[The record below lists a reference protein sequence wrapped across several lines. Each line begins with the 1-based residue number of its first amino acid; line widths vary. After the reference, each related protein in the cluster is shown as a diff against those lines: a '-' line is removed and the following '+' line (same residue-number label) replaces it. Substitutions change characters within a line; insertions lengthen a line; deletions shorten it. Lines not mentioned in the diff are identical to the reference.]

1 MAARTTQTGAAET
14 RLGHRPEPT
23 SLDGRAVKT
32 AFRFALRVV
41 SPVVA
46 LAWLAGL
53 AMLERMRRW
62 ARPTR
67 SQQARVIWGPIPL
80 INNKYWS
87 NALRQYG
94 FKSSTLAYGVY
105 PAFRRED
112 FDHHLDE
119 FRPRSHRLWSLAPY
133 FAFAWCLRSSDV
145 FVFSYDGG
153 YLAGTPLRSL
163 ECQLIG
169 LAGKRI
175 VMIPYGSDIA
185 VPGTIGPAEA
195 AVYSTYPDLLRRGD
209 EIRNRVL
216 YFCRHATFVVR
227 TYQPGFQPRQDLLWP
242 NGLGIDAEH
251 WKPVAEAGGADAR
264 SAEVLIVHP
273 TNHRSVKGTEFL
285 IKAVDELQSEGLHL
299 RLEIMEGRSNE
310 DVRAAMATADIVAEQ
325 FIAGYGLTGVEAMAL
340 GRPVLSNLSWL
351 GPEFWDGTYLR
362 DCPIVNATPESLKE
376 ELRRVATHPELRAS
390 LGRAG
395 REYVLKYHSAE
406 AVGQIW
412 KSIVS
417 HVWLH
422 EAIASKVS
430 AEFLAA
436 AETA

>member
-1 MAARTTQTGAAET
+1 M
-14 RLGHRPEPT
+14 
-23 SLDGRAVKT
+23 
-32 AFRFALRVV
+32 
-41 SPVVA
+41 
-46 LAWLAGL
+46 
-53 AMLERMRRW
+53 
-62 ARPTR
+62 
-67 SQQARVIWGPIPL
+67 

-87 NALRQYG
+87 NALRHLG
-94 FKSSTLAYGVY
+94 FNSSTLAYGVY

-119 FRPRSHRLWSLAPY
+119 FRPRAHRLWSLAPY
-133 FAFAWCLRSSDV
+133 FAFAWCLRNADV

-175 VMIPYGSDIA
+175 VMIPFGSDIA
-185 VPGTIGPAEA
+185 VPGTIGPVEA
-195 AVYSTYPDLLRRGD
+195 GMYTAYPDLFKRGA

-242 NGLGIDAEH
+242 NGLGIDAEL
-251 WKPVAEAGGADAR
+251 WKPVAPAGGADAC
-264 SAEVLIVHP
+264 SAEVLVVHP
-273 TNHRSVKGTEFL
+273 TNHRSVKGTDFL
-285 IKAVDELQSEGLHL
+285 IEAVEELQRDGLHL
-299 RLEIMEGRSNE
+299 RLEIMEGRPNE

-325 FIAGYGLTGVEAMAL
+325 FIAGYGLTAVEAMAL
-340 GRPVLSNLSWL
+340 GRPVMSNLSWL
-351 GPEFWDGTYLR
+351 GPEFWEGTYLR
-362 DCPIVNATPESLKE
+362 ECPIVNATPETLTE
-376 ELRRVATHPELRAS
+376 ELRRLATQPQLRTS

-412 KSIVS
+412 RSIVG
-417 HVWLH
+417 HVWMQ
-422 EAIASKVS
+422 EPIASKVS
-430 AEFLAA
+430 AEFLSRSEAG
-436 AETA
+436 